1 MRFDNICTTE
11 KREKHSW
18 KSVTFSNFV
27 YFNFHG
33 HFSLNCKNSTKSRKG
48 FHTVCLLKTNDIPFY
63 YLLTIYWRIL
73 FCVSKLLCQN
83 RYTVVEIHLRHPC
96 SPKFGESVLNNYKH
110 TEIVFFRIQ

>member
-48 FHTVCLLKTNDIPFY
+48 FHTVCLLKTNDIPF
-63 YLLTIYWRIL
+63 LLSAYDFIGGFY
-73 FCVSKLLCQN
+73 FVCPN
-83 RYTVVEIHLRHPC
+83 C
-96 SPKFGESVLNNYKH
+96 SVPKSVYSCRN
-110 TEIVFFRIQ
+110 